1 MIRDYKKDLGRIVT
15 LCSILI
21 VIIWLASCG
30 NGTNKPTQ
38 LNYGKY
44 IAYNRGDT
52 AIALLNISKKIF
64 SGSLEIN
71 YHGAYK
77 DSGEVKGIVKDDTL
91 IGEFHFL
98 HYQLEWKRK
107 PLALLRKKDK
117 MIMGEGFTKF
127 TVGIPHFDPQV
138 PINFDENERFVFV
151 EVKK

>member
-71 YHGAYK
+71 YHGA
-77 DSGEVKGIVKDDTL
+77 
-91 IGEFHFL
+91 
-98 HYQLEWKRK
+98 
-107 PLALLRKKDK
+107 
-117 MIMGEGFTKF
+117 
-127 TVGIPHFDPQV
+127 
-138 PINFDENERFVFV
+138 
-151 EVKK
+151 